1 MTMVRSL
8 ETGAMPQTTIV
19 FSKEEDG
26 QVPVRAWLR
35 TLHRRDRRAY
45 ATCIARIQRLAAMG
59 HALRRPEA
67 DYLRDDIHELRVR
80 RGRVQY
86 RILYFFH
93 GQRLAV
99 LAHALTKEGQ
109 VPPADIERAIRRK
122 DAFAQDPENHSYAE
136 ELEHGEDDRRTH
148 NPRSDDWQ

>member
-1 MTMVRSL
+1 
-8 ETGAMPQTTIV
+8 MPQTTIV
-19 FSKEEDG
+19 FYKEEDG
-26 QVPVRAWLR
+26 EVPVLDWLR
-35 TLHRRDRRAY
+35 ALHRRDRRAY
-45 ATCIARIQRLAAMG
+45 AAGIARIQRLAALG
-59 HALRRPEA
+59 HELRRPEA
-67 DYLRDDIHELRVR
+67 DYLRDDIYELRVR

-122 DAFAQDPENHSYAE
+122 DAFAPDPEHHSYAE
-136 ELEHGEDDRRTH
+136 ELQDGEDDRRTH
-148 NPRSDDWQ
+148 NP

>member
-1 MTMVRSL
+1 
-8 ETGAMPQTTIV
+8 MPQTTLV
-19 FSKEEDG
+19 FYKEAAGE
-26 QVPVRAWLR
+26 VPVLDWLR
-35 TLHRRDRRAY
+35 ALHRRDRRAY
-45 ATCIARIQRLAAMG
+45 AACIARIQRLTGLG
-59 HALRRPEA
+59 HELRRPEA
-67 DYLRDDIHELRVR
+67 DYLRDGIYELRAR

-122 DAFAQDPENHSYAE
+122 DAFAQDPEKHSYAE
-136 ELEHGEDDRRTH
+136 ELQDGEDDRRT
-148 NPRSDDWQ
+148 DDP

>member
-1 MTMVRSL
+1 
-8 ETGAMPQTTIV
+8 MPQTTLV
-19 FSKEEDG
+19 FYKEADG
-26 QVPVRAWLR
+26 QVPVLAWLR
-35 TLHRRDRRAY
+35 ALHRRDRRAY
-45 ATCIARIQRLAAMG
+45 AACIARIQRLAVMG
-59 HALRRPEA
+59 HTLRRPEA
-67 DYLRDDIHELRVR
+67 DYLRDDIYELRVR

-122 DAFAQDPENHSYAE
+122 DAFVQDPEHHSYAE
-136 ELEHGEDDRRTH
+136 EVPHGEDDRRTE
-148 NPRSDDWQ
+148 NPRSDDRR

>member
-1 MTMVRSL
+1 
-8 ETGAMPQTTIV
+8 MPQTTIV
-19 FSKEEDG
+19 FYKGEDG
-26 QVPVRAWLR
+26 EVPVLVWLR
-35 TLHRRDRRAY
+35 ALHRRDRRAY
-45 ATCIARIQRLAAMG
+45 AACIARIQRLAAIG

-67 DYLRDDIHELRVR
+67 DYLRDGIYELRVR

-122 DAFAQDPENHSYAE
+122 AAFAPDPEKHSYAE
-136 ELEHGEDDRRTH
+136 ELQDGADDRRTED
-148 NPRSDDWQ
+148 P

>member
-1 MTMVRSL
+1 MS
-8 ETGAMPQTTIV
+8 QTTIV
-19 FSKEEDG
+19 FYKEEDG
-26 QVPVRAWLR
+26 EVPVLDWLR
-35 TLHRRDRRAY
+35 ALQRRDRRAY
-45 ATCIARIQRLAAMG
+45 AACIARIQRLAELG
-59 HALRRPEA
+59 HELRRPEA
-67 DYLRDDIHELRVR
+67 DYLRDSIYELRVR

-122 DAFAQDPENHSYAE
+122 DAFAQDPEHHSYAE
-136 ELEHGEDDRRTH
+136 ELRHGEDDRRTH
-148 NPRSDDWQ
+148 HP

>member
-1 MTMVRSL
+1 
-8 ETGAMPQTTIV
+8 MPQTTIV
-19 FSKEEDG
+19 FYKEEDG
-26 QVPVRAWLR
+26 EVPVLDWLR
-35 TLHRRDRRAY
+35 ALHRRDRRAY
-45 ATCIARIQRLAAMG
+45 AACIARIQRLAARG
-59 HALRRPEA
+59 HELRRPEA
-67 DYLRDDIHELRVR
+67 DYLRDGLYELRVR

-122 DAFAQDPENHSYAE
+122 DAFTQDPEHHSYAE
-136 ELEHGEDDRRTH
+136 ELQDDEDDRRPH
-148 NPRSDDWQ
+148 HP

>member
-1 MTMVRSL
+1 
-8 ETGAMPQTTIV
+8 MPQTTIV
-19 FSKEEDG
+19 FYKGEDG
-26 QVPVRAWLR
+26 EVPVLVWLR
-35 TLHRRDRRAY
+35 ALHRRDRRAY
-45 ATCIARIQRLAAMG
+45 AACIARIQRLAAMG

-67 DYLRDDIHELRVR
+67 DYLRDGIYELRIR

-109 VPPADIERAIRRK
+109 VPPADIARAIRRK
-122 DAFAQDPENHSYAE
+122 DAFAQDPEKHSYAE
-136 ELEHGEDDRRTH
+136 ELQDGEDDRRTED
-148 NPRSDDWQ
+148 P